1 MDLGLRNKAVL
12 ITGGERGI
20 GRAIALGMAEEG
32 CRVAIADHRLEK
44 GPDSTLEELKSS
56 GGFLARQVVSR
67 HELPTTR
74 RMKTRPRAQSIRRGT
89 ACCGRL
95 LSELDVGRVKM

>member
-44 GPDSTLEELKSS
+44 GPDSTL
-56 GGFLARQVVSR
+56 GHAVPARSLI
-67 HELPTTR
+67 E
-74 RMKTRPRAQSIRRGT
+74 KG
-89 ACCGRL
+89 
-95 LSELDVGRVKM
+95 VKN